1 MSTMLSFNGKILRE
15 EDFSLSPG
23 NRAFRYGDG
32 VFETIRVRKNRV
44 LWAEHHFARLSHASE
59 VLQLIPDQEWTPERF
74 QEFILSLY
82 DANRHSGKDA
92 RIRLS
97 MYRNEGGYYAPLT
110 NKASILIESEA
121 LDQNLFEINTK
132 GISIGIFPEPY
143 KAFSSLSALK
153 SINALI
159 YVMAGIYK
167 RNKGLGDV
175 LLLNQESRIAEATAS
190 NIFIIQN
197 NKLFTPSLSEA
208 CVDGVMRKV
217 VIQIALDY
225 GLTVREMPVTK
236 DLLLNA
242 DELLLTNAI
251 QGIRWV
257 RAFGEKRFNNQ
268 MGTKLTD
275 HLNAHTEAYIR
286 KNLTT

>member
-1 MSTMLSFNGKILRE
+1 MSTMLSFNGEILRS
-15 EDFSLSPG
+15 EDFSLSPE

-32 VFETIRVRKNRV
+32 VFETIRVRQSRV

-59 VLQLIPDQEWTPERF
+59 ILQLIPDQEWTPARF
-74 QEFILSLY
+74 QEMILQLY
-82 DANRHSGKDA
+82 DANGHSGKDA

-97 MYRNEGGYYAPLT
+97 MYRNEGGYYTPLT
-110 NKASILIESEA
+110 NKASILIESET

-132 GISIGIFPEPY
+132 GITIDVFPEPY

-175 LLLNQESRIAEATAS
+175 LLLNQEGRVAEATAS
-190 NIFIIQN
+190 NVFIIHN
-197 NKLFTPSLSEA
+197 NKLITPSLSEA
-208 CVDGVMRKV
+208 CVDGIMRKV
-217 VIQIALDY
+217 VIQIASDR

-236 DLLLNA
+236 ELLLNA

-257 RAFGEKRFNNQ
+257 RAFREKRFNNQ

-275 HLNAHTEAYIR
+275 HLNEYARAYIR
-286 KNLTT
+286 KNMAG